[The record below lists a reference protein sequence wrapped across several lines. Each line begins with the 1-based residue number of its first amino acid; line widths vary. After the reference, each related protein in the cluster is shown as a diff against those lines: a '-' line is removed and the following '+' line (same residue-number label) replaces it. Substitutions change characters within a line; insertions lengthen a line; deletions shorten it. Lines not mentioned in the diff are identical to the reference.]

1 MEDSIKVGVIADQ
14 TGPLSSMGCAQANV
28 ATLVVDEINASGGVL
43 GHRVELILEDSAT
56 DDAQAA
62 AKAAKLV
69 QDDEVDVL
77 LGGIFSSTRQAIKG
91 PAVEEGETLYIYPE
105 LGWQR
110 LPGRGRRGG
119 DPAAGARASCRA

>member
-1 MEDSIKVGVIADQ
+1 MTGSIKVGVIADQ
-14 TGPLSSMGCAQANV
+14 TGPLSPMGCAQANV

-43 GHRVELILEDSAT
+43 GRRLDLIVEDSAT

-69 QDDEVDVL
+69 QDDHVDVL

-105 LGWQR
+105 QYEGQEYHPLQI
-110 LPGRGRRGG
+110 GR
-119 DPAAGARASCRA
+119 